1 MQHMLRIMKD
11 LIKEGETTNGSPS
24 PQIQRYIR
32 NIELYLRHR
41 QLVEFADWIHSNRL
55 TINYKKSH
63 YIVFHR
69 KKLLPVNVLDIV
81 LNDRILDRVQNT
93 VFLGLNV
100 NHNLNWSDHIKL
112 QTAKISRIN
121 AILYLTRSNF
131 PKNCLTLLYNSLVY
145 PILSHCNI
153 VWGRTYKSTLNQL
166 FVAQKRCIRTINF
179 RKRRDHTSLD
189 FYSMKTFKLCDINN
203 YFSLIFVFKF
213 INGLISSPIAWE
225 FATDDRF
232 RNFNNLNLQVP
243 LLVPPSINSHL
254 IIIALLFGMIYPVQ

>member
-1 MQHMLRIMKD
+1 M
-11 LIKEGETTNGSPS
+11 
-24 PQIQRYIR
+24 
-32 NIELYLRHR
+32 
-41 QLVEFADWIHSNRL
+41 